1 MNESKKRFVDQLL
14 AADPPSADAR
24 QQYEKGMRTMFEKT
38 LTRGERR
45 EHLVVTVVMGLLG
58 LGLAIFTGLNA
69 LFGWP
74 SRPIP
79 EGPESKFIQ
88 TWFLLTAMA
97 LLAVATISFRAYRR
111 GMVSRRTANDWT
123 AG

>member
-1 MNESKKRFVDQLL
+1 MNESKKRFVDQLP
-14 AADPPSADAR
+14 APAPPSAGAR
-24 QQYEKGMRTMFEKT
+24 QHYEKGMRTLIEKT

-45 EHLVVTVVMGLLG
+45 EYFVVTVIMGLFG
-58 LGLAIFTGLNA
+58 LGLAIFTGLSA

-79 EGPESKFIQ
+79 EVPGWEFMQ

-97 LLAVATISFRAYRR
+97 LLAVAAISFRA
-111 GMVSRRTANDWT
+111 
-123 AG
+123 